1 MQDYQMIT
9 LEQEETTLDI
19 KRAEKESEASFAA
32 TLKKAIDLSTNE
44 TADYEQ
50 NNKQFYYSTGTH
62 NFLIEQELKAETLK
76 NMPIN
81 KIPFTPEWHL
91 GIISI
96 RGVIMPVID
105 INTFVNST
113 TETVKNTSKKSN
125 EKVSDNNNESYFLK
139 LEHNAHSPIIIMIDR
154 PPKQINISTMK
165 KRKAAKTKPN
175 WMLNTIKNGTSSIT
189 EVNHKGL
196 LNQIKELSYNL
207 T

>member
-105 INTFVNST
+105 INTFVKST
-113 TETVKNTSKKSN
+113 TKTVKNTSKKSN

-165 KRKAAKTKPN
+165 KEKQLKQNPTGCY
-175 WMLNTIKNGTSSIT
+175 T
-189 EVNHKGL
+189 
-196 LNQIKELSYNL
+196 
-207 T
+207 